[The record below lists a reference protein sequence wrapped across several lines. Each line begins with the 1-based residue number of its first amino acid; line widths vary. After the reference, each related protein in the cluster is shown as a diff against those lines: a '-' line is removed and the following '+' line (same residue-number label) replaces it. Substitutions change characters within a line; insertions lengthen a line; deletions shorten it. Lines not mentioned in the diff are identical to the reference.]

1 LIFYLNQIL
10 YYSYCLLRVFVGLQP
25 SVYYTIATS
34 LQMSQSKKLLHLIAE
49 TEAIGSFRT
58 LKGRLS
64 FAQLVSALTLKDQ
77 TNNFTPLHSA
87 AKTGRRVVLRH
98 MLASIPKGSLY
109 FVLSVRSDSG
119 QTALHVAAVHGHLQ
133 MADCDGNTAL
143 HLAASHGIKT
153 FTKLTRHFLV
163 ANERD
168 IIEIRNNRNETAGE
182 LILKHCPLPAVTEH
196 VQTKGELFVEYVLIV
211 LL

>member
-1 LIFYLNQIL
+1 
-10 YYSYCLLRVFVGLQP
+10 
-25 SVYYTIATS
+25 
-34 LQMSQSKKLLHLIAE
+34 MSQSKKLLHLIAE

-64 FAQLVSALTLKDQ
+64 LAQLVSALTLKDQ

-119 QTALHVAAVHGHLQ
+119 QTALHVAAVHGHWPVVCDILLAASNRHGRRQLLQ